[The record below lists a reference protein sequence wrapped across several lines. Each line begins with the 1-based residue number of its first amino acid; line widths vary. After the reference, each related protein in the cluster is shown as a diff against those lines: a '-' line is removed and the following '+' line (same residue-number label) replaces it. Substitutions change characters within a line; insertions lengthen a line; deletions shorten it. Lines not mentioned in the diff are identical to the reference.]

1 MKRKY
6 IKENNEIPI
15 HVFLKCIMSLTT
27 LQRGKD
33 YTIRANQLRIIKHPV
48 RGKIL
53 SILREYY
60 PEYNYYW
67 KTPKL
72 LTWFK

>member
-1 MKRKY
+1 MKRLY
-6 IKENNEIPI
+6 VEESDEIPI
-15 HVFLKCIMSLTT
+15 HCFLKCIMPLTH
-27 LQRGKD
+27 LKKGKD
-33 YTIRANQLRIIKHPV
+33 YKIRKNQLRITKHPY

-53 SILREYY
+53 SILKESY

-67 KTPKL
+67 KTPKI